1 MHIEDGMTVQQ
12 KAGEK
17 VAPIDFPGNFS
28 PTGAAS
34 HPRYTRHRKLPTDRF
49 TDYSLLFNW
58 ASGRSTAKI
67 THGRARLSHRG
78 ASYGRGVGQACPAD
92 EGVHQRVAIIP

>member
-28 PTGAAS
+28 
-34 HPRYTRHRKLPTDRF
+34 RHRSGKPSKVHPPSKAADR
-49 TDYSLLFNW
+49 SVHRLFAPFQLGQWPIYRKNNAW
-58 ASGRSTAKI
+58 AGSAK
-67 THGRARLSHRG
+67 SQRG
-78 ASYGRGVGQACPAD
+78 ILR
-92 EGVHQRVAIIP
+92 EGE